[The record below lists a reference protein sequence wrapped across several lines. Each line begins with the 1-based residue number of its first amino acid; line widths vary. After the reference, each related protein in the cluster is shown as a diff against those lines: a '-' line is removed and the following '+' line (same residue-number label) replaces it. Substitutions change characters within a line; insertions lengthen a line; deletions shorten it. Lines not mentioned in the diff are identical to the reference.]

1 MILTVVRATQ
11 EVVRKAWKYRPE
23 RYTNPNLELCDAGA
37 VLNQWLSGK
46 LGADRYVDR

>member
-11 EVVRKAWKYRPE
+11 EVARKAWKYRPE
-23 RYTNPNLELCDAGA
+23 RYTNPNLDADA
-37 VLNQWLSGK
+37 VLNQLLSGK

>member
-11 EVVRKAWKYRPE
+11 EVARKAWKYRPE
-23 RYTNPNLELCDAGA
+23 RYTNPNLDAGA

-46 LGADRYVDR
+46 LGDDRYVDR